1 MMTVPQK
8 KYFCTRIDEITA
20 QKINDLKNVSAHSNK
35 GMAQMGLANGKVEYP
50 SDIKKIHK
58 AIDLIIGNGKDTGWI
73 GQNLGHIEIEP
84 MLKGFAE
91 YKLELKDQIAEEN
104 NLIVNQRNKLHEEAT
119 RIKDVAMFGSEEAAH
134 AMLKD
139 FIEWQID

>member
-20 QKINDLKNVSAHSNK
+20 QKVNDLKEVSAHSNK
-35 GMAQMGLANGKVEYP
+35 GIAQMGLANGEIEYP
-50 SDIKKIHK
+50 FDIDKIHK
-58 AIDLIIGNGKDTGWI
+58 AIDLILDGQDSGWT
-73 GQNLGHIEIEP
+73 GQNLGSIDIEP
-84 MLKGFAE
+84 MLKGYAE
-91 YKLELKDQIAEEN
+91 YKLKLADKITEEN
-104 NLIVNQRNKLHEEAT
+104 NLIVNQRNKLYEEAT

-139 FIEWQID
+139 FIEWQVD